1 AQSGGLVTQ
10 TLIYLMKKKEIRGA
24 LVVQGISIDDKYTTN
39 AYIATTPDEII
50 NSQHSKYIPT
60 NLLVIAKK
68 IEKLDYPIAVV
79 GLSCH
84 IHGLDNLINKN
95 NRLIKNLKSNI
106 KYKFGLICDGLFTY
120 AAIDYFENK
129 SKITKIYDLIFRDKH
144 NNNYIDAYTNI
155 KGRTNNYLL
164 KNNHR
169 FQLKEIIKPPRCKI
183 CFDKMNIFA
192 DISFGDPWGIE
203 GYDKKLGDSL
213 IITRNK
219 KGNHLIDKMLKDGAI
234 TAKIVSYSE
243 AVNGQK
249 INFKKSEVLHFT
261 EAYKSLGFKIP
272 FVNEMIIKENN
283 ININANNKFKAQ
295 KYIST
300 FLELNKKDRKKI
312 IKYIEKK
319 ISFNLII
326 NKIKYIINKLL
337 RIIYEKH

>member
-1 AQSGGLVTQ
+1 
-10 TLIYLMKKKEIRGA
+10 
-24 LVVQGISIDDKYTTN
+24 
-39 AYIATTPDEII
+39 
-50 NSQHSKYIPT
+50 
-60 NLLVIAKK
+60 
-68 IEKLDYPIAVV
+68 
-79 GLSCH
+79 
-84 IHGLDNLINKN
+84 
-95 NRLIKNLKSNI
+95 
-106 KYKFGLICDGLFTY
+106 
-120 AAIDYFENK
+120 
-129 SKITKIYDLIFRDKH
+129 
-144 NNNYIDAYTNI
+144 
-155 KGRTNNYLL
+155 
-164 KNNHR
+164 
-169 FQLKEIIKPPRCKI
+169 
-183 CFDKMNIFA
+183 
-192 DISFGDPWGIE
+192 WGIE

-219 KGNHLIDKMLKDGAI
+219 KGNHLIDKMLKDRAI

-300 FLELNKKDRKKI
+300 FLELNKKDRKEI

-319 ISFNLII
+319 ISFNLIR